1 MRKMFRSPR
10 RWKKYLKSQRWTK
23 NKKMMT
29 STLRSMEIMASMGRR
44 ITIINWLKVMSMM
57 MNSTM
62 LITPRCKSASGTS
75 KENVTSQPLNA
86 STSMLRC
93 LKGLKSTVSSTSQAR
108 AKRPMTNA
116 NSSMI
121 LRTRLNIWS
130 SWRRLDWS
138 RLWMI
143 KI

>member
-1 MRKMFRSPR
+1 
-10 RWKKYLKSQRWTK
+10 LKSQRWTK

-62 LITPRCKSASGTS
+62 LITPKCKSVSGTS

-121 LRTRLNIWS
+121 LRTRLNI
-130 SWRRLDWS
+130 
-138 RLWMI
+138 
-143 KI
+143 